1 MKRSELVEICK
12 KYNISSSG
20 TKNTLE
26 KRIEKAKFFE
36 KRLKDIQ
43 NSEHFVYDKRKDK
56 VNKSNNVSDKIGLH
70 LLNDNLYIHNTL
82 HFVFDKNT
90 KRVVGKFNN
99 ISDKIEPLTK
109 NDLNICQQ
117 RNFHYQIPI
126 ILKGEIQTHRIKTD
140 IDNDDSD
147 DEEL

>member
-1 MKRSELVEICK
+1 MKRNELVEICK

-20 TKNTLE
+20 TKNILE
-26 KRIEKAKFFE
+26 KRIQKAKFFE
-36 KRLKDIQ
+36 NHSSSSKIVLHPLK
-43 NSEHFVYDKRKDK
+43 
-56 VNKSNNVSDKIGLH
+56 G
-70 LLNDNLYIHNTL
+70 NLYIHNTL

-90 KRVVGKFNN
+90 KRIIGKFNN

-109 NDLNICQQ
+109 NDLNICKQ
-117 RNFHYQIPI
+117 RNLEYQMPI

-140 IDNDDSD
+140 IDNDESD